1 MVMRSRL
8 RKVMLTIHVTTSVG
22 WLGAAAAVAGL
33 AIVGATSGDE
43 LTVRSVYIAM
53 QPIAVF
59 VVVPLSLAS
68 LLTGVLQA
76 FGTPWGLVRH
86 YWVLALL
93 ALNLIATG
101 VLLLFVQTVGPYTED
116 QARDATVPLT
126 DLQALGAES
135 FSHAVV
141 AVLALVGAVAVAI
154 FKPWG
159 RTPFAGRTG
168 G

>member
-1 MVMRSRL
+1 
-8 RKVMLTIHVTTSVG
+8 MLTVHVTTSVA

-59 VVVPLSLAS
+59 VVVPLSIAS
-68 LLTGVLQA
+68 LLTGVVQA
-76 FGTPWGLVRH
+76 VGTPWGLLRH

-93 ALNLIATG
+93 ALNIIATA
-101 VLLLFVQTVGPYTED
+101 VLLLFVRTIGPYTED
-116 QARDATVPLT
+116 QARDASVPLT
-126 DLQALGAES
+126 DLQALGTES
-135 FSHAVV
+135 FSHAVI
-141 AVLALVGAVAVAI
+141 AVLALIGAVGIAI

-159 RTPFAGRTG
+159 RTPFARRAG